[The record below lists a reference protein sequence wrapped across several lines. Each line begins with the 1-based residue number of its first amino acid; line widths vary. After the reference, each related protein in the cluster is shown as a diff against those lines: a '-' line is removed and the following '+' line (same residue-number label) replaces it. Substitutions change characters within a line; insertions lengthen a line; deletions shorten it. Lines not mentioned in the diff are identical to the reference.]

1 MPVMTSEGKLKAR
14 VRTVLKGR
22 TDRTIVQFIRYG
34 MVAVVA
40 LAFDFGTY
48 ALLVRV
54 ADTHPVVAA
63 TIGFTL
69 GLFVNYLLSIL
80 WVFNQRAR
88 SRRFEMAA
96 FLAIGLIGLGLTDLF
111 IWLMAIEWHFD
122 ELLSKLV
129 ATGIVFFWNFGAR
142 KVLLFKVKPDGP
154 ETETSEPR

>member
-1 MPVMTSEGKLKAR
+1 MTSEGRLKAR

-34 MVAVVA
+34 MVAAVA

-54 ADTHPVVAA
+54 ADIHPVIAA

-88 SRRFEMAA
+88 SKRVEMVA
-96 FLAIGLIGLGLTDLF
+96 FLVIGLIGLGLTDIL
-111 IWLMAIEWHFD
+111 IWLMAIEWHVD
-122 ELLSKLV
+122 ELIAKLI

-142 KVLLFKVKPDGP
+142 KVLLFKVSPDATK
-154 ETETSEPR
+154 TEPNHSE